1 MNFNMNY
8 LEVNA
13 IIMKKKSEEK
23 FLWLTVVGTMVS
35 ALGNNIT
42 DLVLKH
48 VKITQTS
55 DACVE

>member
-1 MNFNMNY
+1 MNY

-13 IIMKKKSEEK
+13 IIMKKKSEGK
-23 FLWLTVVGTMVS
+23 FLWLTVLGTMVS
-35 ALGNNIT
+35 ALGNNVT